1 MGRFRSLLCL
11 GALLWASASVAE
23 EHPDLLRLFNS
34 CAGTYTAALEHA
46 WLVGDP
52 SSAAVER
59 ERSAFIDM
67 IEALAPSGA
76 AAPPDP
82 ARIEAR
88 AAHRALLS
96 RAVFGPRDDAA
107 AWAEERAASRIGAC
121 RALLLGS

>member
-11 GALLWASASVAE
+11 GALLWASASAADGRFD
-23 EHPDLLRLFNS
+23 HLRHFNI

-52 SSAAVER
+52 ASARLER

-67 IEALAPSGA
+67 IDALAPSGA
-76 AAPPDP
+76 AVPPDP

-96 RAVFGPRDDAA
+96 RAVFGPRDEAA
-107 AWAEERAASRIGAC
+107 AWAEDRAEARIWAC